1 MPDEKNYKKIVI
13 VNEQDEV
20 IGSGDMLEAIENG
33 FIRSGVRVFVFNQS
47 GQVLLQKR
55 SEHVRHPLL
64 LDISASGHVDV
75 GETRHEAALRELYEE
90 VGITGYELTEI
101 DKSFRSP
108 GVFNGVYKLVVPDDI
123 ELDIDV
129 QEVAEISWLTCSQ
142 LDELLQTEPNTFTLA
157 FADTW
162 NMFRD
167 KLTT

>member
-1 MPDEKNYKKIVI
+1 MKKNYKKIVI

-20 IGSGDMLEAIENG
+20 IGSGDMLKAIENG